1 MPGTPA
7 TYTSY
12 CDPSSPAVS
21 ASGQAGQAARMD
33 MELSGNAAGNNSSSS
48 NDSFDNTKPKA
59 YLSQRTKQLSG
70 SGSPH
75 VADHASIV
83 AHAVEQLTQ
92 SQNNS
97 MTD

>member
-1 MPGTPA
+1 MTSSNRGLDSMPGTPA

-59 YLSQRTKQLSG
+59 YLSQRT
-70 SGSPH
+70 
-75 VADHASIV
+75 
-83 AHAVEQLTQ
+83 
-92 SQNNS
+92 
-97 MTD
+97 